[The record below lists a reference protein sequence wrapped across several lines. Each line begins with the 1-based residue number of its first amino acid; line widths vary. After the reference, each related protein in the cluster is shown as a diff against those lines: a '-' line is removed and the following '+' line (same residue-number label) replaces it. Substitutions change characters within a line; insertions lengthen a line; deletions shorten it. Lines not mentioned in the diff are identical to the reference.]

1 MAHAWRT
8 QAAWAKSYASIILGM
23 AKESF
28 DPISVGEALLQGVAI
43 PAVLHGT
50 EVVNVTMGKGGTVE
64 KLDSIQARFG
74 ASLLRV
80 RNTC

>member
-1 MAHAWRT
+1 MISRL
-8 QAAWAKSYASIILGM
+8 KSYAGIILGM

-28 DPISVGEALLQGVAI
+28 DPISVGEALWQGVAI
-43 PAVLHGT
+43 PAVLHGS
-50 EVVNVTMGKGGTVE
+50 EVVSVTMGKGGTVE